1 MQLYY
6 IRHAQ
11 SANNAL
17 YSATGSSVGRHHDP
31 PLSEKGMRQLP
42 HLAALVAGGNP
53 DAPAPRNDPANRR
66 GFGLTHLY
74 TSLMERAIQTASAI
88 AAATKL
94 PLDGWIDIHEHGGIF
109 EVDEATQSRRGL
121 PGPGRSELAARFP
134 HLLLPDDLP
143 EEGWWNRPYEEED
156 TLFVRAQRFL
166 ADLLERHGGTD
177 DRVAVVSH
185 AGFYHAVLRALLGF
199 STAYPHESD
208 GQLPVYFGLNN
219 TGITRIDFHED
230 RRAIVYLNRLD
241 HLPDDL
247 IT

>member
-6 IRHAQ
+6 VRHAQ

-17 YSATGSSVGRHHDP
+17 YIETGSEVGRNPNP
-31 PLSEKGMRQLP
+31 PLSEKGVRQLP
-42 HLAALVAGGNP
+42 HLAALIASGDP
-53 DAPAPRNDPANRR
+53 QAPAPDDDPANRR
-66 GFGLTHLY
+66 GFALTHLY
-74 TSLMERAIQTASAI
+74 TSLMERAIRTGSAI
-88 AAATKL
+88 AEATGL
-94 PLDGWIDIHEHGGIF
+94 PLEGWIDVHEHGGIF
-109 EVDEATQSRRGL
+109 ESDEATQRRRGL
-121 PGPGRSELAARFP
+121 PGPGRSELAALFP

-156 TLFVRAQRFL
+156 ALFVRAKRFL
-166 ADLLERHGGTD
+166 ADLLARHGGSD

-199 STAYPHESD
+199 PTAYPGESD
-208 GQLPVYFGLNN
+208 EQPPVYYGLNN
-219 TGITRIDFHED
+219 AAVTRIDFHDD

-241 HLPDDL
+241 HLPAEL